1 MNFLHFL
8 NQTSHSNFFN
18 TKPLILFQGSG
29 DYPLLFFSFLI
40 KKLKSQKIITETINL
55 SQEDSA
61 TVKARLET
69 SFLGLPVFYWLRNV
83 TDLPA
88 QKRVH
93 WLDYIQQYNGSNTI
107 ACFIDKTQP
116 LQLSNKEL
124 VITMPSKVDQ
134 ALFIALMKFF
144 DRPLSKRNMQ
154 IITTLYKRNE
164 ALTLDSA
171 CILMYYLT
179 MVGAS
184 INHFMNDWLDA
195 LVVPEKSLFLLSQ
208 YFFAKDSQQFF
219 KRWSTIVHDYM
230 PAFWSSFWS
239 EQIWRACN
247 FVKLTRNKKNAEAKN
262 IGFRLPFAFLR
273 RDWQQYTC
281 TELSNAHQF
290 IYAMDFRLKNGGI
303 PFSFDL
309 FYAKFFLNEFK
320 T

>member
-1 MNFLHFL
+1 MNFLYFL

-18 TKPLILFQGSG
+18 TKPLILFRGSG
-29 DYPLLFFSFLI
+29 DYPLLFFSFFI

-83 TDLPA
+83 TDLSA
-88 QKRVH
+88 QKRVY

-107 ACFIDKTQP
+107 ACFIDKTQS
-116 LQLSNKEL
+116 LQLSSKEL
-124 VITMPSKVDQ
+124 VITIPNKVDQ

-144 DRPLSKRNMQ
+144 DRPLSKRSMQ
-154 IITTLYKRNE
+154 IITILYKKNE
-164 ALTLDSA
+164 FLTLDSA
-171 CILMYYLT
+171 CILMYYLAL
-179 MVGAS
+179 VGSS
-184 INHFMNDWLDA
+184 IDYFMNYWLDT
-195 LVVPEKSLFLLSQ
+195 LVAPEKSLFLLSQ

-247 FVKLTRNKKNAEAKN
+247 FVKLTKNKKNSEAKN

-273 RDWQQYTC
+273 RDWKQYTS

-290 IYAMDFRLKNGGI
+290 VYAMDFRLKNGGA

-320 T
+320 I